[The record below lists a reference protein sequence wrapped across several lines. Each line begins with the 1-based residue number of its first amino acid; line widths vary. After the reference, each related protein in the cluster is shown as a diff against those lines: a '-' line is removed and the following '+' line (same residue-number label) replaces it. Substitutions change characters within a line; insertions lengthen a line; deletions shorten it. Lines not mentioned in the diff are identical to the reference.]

1 MTEAEAKKRLAQL
14 QGLKIH
20 PRDQEENRL
29 VLARAERLWEE
40 ALGETRDVI
49 AQAAQAFGEALRSQ
63 EPARILRVRKRC
75 QGLLDRV
82 EAGLSLEGFSFGE
95 DFFDEDEES

>member
-1 MTEAEAKKRLAQL
+1 M
-14 QGLKIH
+14 
-20 PRDQEENRL
+20 
-29 VLARAERLWEE
+29 
-40 ALGETRDVI
+40 I
-49 AQAAQAFGEALRSQ
+49 AQPAQAFGEALRSQ